1 MPSTGQPGQRGQRG
15 RSTTQQVDKA
25 MDGAMNGVDGSSHR
39 IANIGERILRLAE
52 DAVYVC
58 VAGLLVVGAVVL
70 LFDAATA
77 LGTIGDG
84 ADTAVLSLLD
94 RLLLVFILVELIFA
108 VRMTLSRRE
117 IVAEP
122 FLIVGMI
129 VSIKEIILLS
139 VEVANVLEG
148 KPTTEGTKDPTA
160 FALQIALLGLL
171 VIVLAVSVLLLRM
184 KEREP
189 VEGERNQ
196 QYDEP
201 PAGVG
206 PVPENARDEN
216 RDGKTHEAGEN
227 AGPRPRA

>member
-1 MPSTGQPGQRGQRG
+1 MPKPEQST
-15 RSTTQQVDKA
+15 V
-25 MDGAMNGVDGSSHR
+25 DGAMDGVDGSSHK
-39 IANIGERILRLAE
+39 IANIGERTLRLAE
-52 DAVYVC
+52 DAVYVA
-58 VAGLLVVGAVVL
+58 VAALLVVGAVVL
-70 LFDAATA
+70 LASAFGE
-77 LGTIGDG
+77 LGGLTDG
-84 ADTAVLSLLD
+84 PVDTTVLKLLD

-148 KPTTEGTKDPTA
+148 KPTTEGTKDPSA

-171 VIVLAVSVLLLRM
+171 VIVLAVSVLILRM

-189 VEGERNQ
+189 VEGQRNQ
-196 QYDEP
+196 EHDEP

-206 PVPENARDEN
+206 PVPVGARDAQNPE
-216 RDGKTHEAGEN
+216 RHEAGEN
-227 AGPRPRA
+227 G

>member
-1 MPSTGQPGQRGQRG
+1 MPSPRTSPQDT
-15 RSTTQQVDKA
+15 SDQVDEA
-25 MDGAMNGVDGSSHR
+25 VDGALDGVDGSSHR
-39 IANIGERILRLAE
+39 IAKIGERTLRLAE

-58 VAGLLVVGAVVL
+58 VAVLLVAGALVL
-70 LFDAATA
+70 LISAAGE
-77 LGTIGDG
+77 LGGLGDG
-84 ADTAVLSLLD
+84 PADTTVLKLLD

-148 KPTTEGTKDPTA
+148 KPTTEGTKDPSA

-171 VIVLAVSVLLLRM
+171 VVVLAVSVLILRM

-189 VEGERNQ
+189 VEGQRNQ
-196 QYDEP
+196 EHDEP

-206 PVPENARDEN
+206 PTPEGARDQN
-216 RDGKTHEAGEN
+216 NPKRHESGEN
-227 AGPRPRA
+227 D

>member
-1 MPSTGQPGQRGQRG
+1 MPSTGQQDA
-15 RSTTQQVDKA
+15 SDQVDRVV
-25 MDGAMNGVDGSSHR
+25 DGAMNGVDGSSHR
-39 IANIGERILRLAE
+39 IANIGERTLRLAE
-52 DAVYVC
+52 DAVYVA
-58 VAGLLVVGAVVL
+58 VAALLVVGAVVL
-70 LFDAATA
+70 LVEAAGE
-77 LGTIGDG
+77 LGGLGHG
-84 ADTAVLSLLD
+84 ADTAVLALLD

-148 KPTTEGTKDPTA
+148 EPTTEGTRDPSE

-206 PVPENARDEN
+206 PVPENARDKN
-216 RDGKTHEAGEN
+216 SGNTKQHQAGEN
-227 AGPRPRA
+227 S